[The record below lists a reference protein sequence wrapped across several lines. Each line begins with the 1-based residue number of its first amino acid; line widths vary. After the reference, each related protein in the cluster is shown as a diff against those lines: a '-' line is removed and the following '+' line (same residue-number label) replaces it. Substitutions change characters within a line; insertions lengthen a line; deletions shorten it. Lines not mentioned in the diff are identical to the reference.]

1 MRLIAILCWLF
12 SFALHA
18 NTLNSKLHGHTEL
31 NYEYSIANVSS
42 PQDIPASAWQRVE
55 GGQINLGLGT
65 SPVWLKFAIVNNT
78 ATQQDL
84 FLFNAFVHIDKL
96 TLYHKERSKLFT
108 QRELGDSVP
117 IKTRYLKDAD
127 QIFKLSLAPNQ
138 KQEYYIKA
146 QTAGVMKLN
155 LSLWQQDKYIEQKA
169 RFNLIMGL
177 ILGVMFASSLIL
189 SVLFFITK
197 KQTFA
202 LAAVFNICVWLLF
215 AWLLGYVY
223 RYISDQG
230 FWLVH
235 TVVPALTIFVL
246 IPLNILT
253 ERLLGLHS
261 LAKPLVACLR
271 ITLGISVAL
280 VLISPLLSY
289 TLALTVAVVFAL
301 FHILVLLFVTGIRAQ
316 KRDTKAQL
324 LVVCILP
331 LLITM
336 LYKGALIFSY
346 SIFFSQLM
354 VLFGISYLIS
364 CITLTLIAISQYIQQ
379 RDIKVSQQQ
388 KRLAEAEANEAIQSE
403 TIRLQEQHQ
412 EELESKIQERTFELE
427 VTLRELQEKNLELEE
442 LNTLDSLTGLRNR
455 RHFDKKITM
464 EFRRSRREQTP
475 LAVVMLDID
484 HFKPINDEYGHLAGD
499 EAIKYVAAS
508 IKGALRRP
516 SDIAC
521 RYGGEEFALIL
532 PNTDAEGAKLV
543 SETIRKSIA
552 KHAIKTSSGD
562 VKLTISAGI
571 FSHIADASLDP
582 NQYTDWA
589 DKALYLAKQQGRNRV
604 CFANSTQSSN
614 DTEEL

>member
-1 MRLIAILCWLF
+1 MRLILIICLLF
-12 SFALHA
+12 SFALQA
-18 NTLNSKLHGHTEL
+18 NTLNSKLVGHTEL
-31 NYEYSIANVSS
+31 VYEYAASTTDTPS
-42 PQDIPASAWQRVE
+42 DIPASTWRKAKN
-55 GGQINLGLGT
+55 GQVNLGLGT
-65 SPVWLKFAIVNNT
+65 SPVWLKFTIENNT
-78 ATQQDL
+78 SAQQDL

-96 TLYHKERSKLFT
+96 TLYHTEQRKLLA

-127 QIFKLSLAPNQ
+127 QIFKLSLAPMQ
-138 KQEYYIKA
+138 SQEYFIKA
-146 QTAGVMKLN
+146 ETTGVLKLN

-169 RFNLIMGL
+169 KFNLIMGL
-177 ILGVMFASSLIL
+177 ILGVMLASSLIL
-189 SVLFFITK
+189 SVLFLITK

-202 LAAVFNICVWLLF
+202 LAAIFNICVWFLF

-223 RYISDQG
+223 RYISDQS
-230 FWLVH
+230 FWLIH
-235 TVVPALTIFVL
+235 TVMPTLTIFVL

-253 ERLLGLHS
+253 ERLLGLHF

-280 VLISPLLSY
+280 VIISPFLSY
-289 TLALTVAVVFAL
+289 TLALTLAVIFAL
-301 FHILVLLFVTGIRAQ
+301 FHILILLIVTGVRAQ
-316 KRDTKAQL
+316 KRDAKARL

-336 LYKGALIFSY
+336 LYKGALIFSV
-346 SIFFSQLM
+346 SIYFSQLM
-354 VLFGISYLIS
+354 ILFGGSYLIS
-364 CITLTLIAISQYIQQ
+364 CIALTLIAISQYIQQ
-379 RDIKVSQQQ
+379 RDVKVSQQQ

-403 TIRLQEQHQ
+403 TIRLQELHQ

-442 LNTLDSLTGLRNR
+442 LNTLDALTGLRNR

-484 HFKPINDEYGHLAGD
+484 HFKTINDEYGHLAGD
-499 EAIKYVAAS
+499 DAIKYVAAT

-532 PNTDAEGAKLV
+532 PNTDSQGAKLV
-543 SETIRKSIA
+543 SESIRTNIA
-552 KHAIKTSSGD
+552 KHPIKTSSGD

-589 DKALYLAKQQGRNRV
+589 DKALYTAKQQGRNRV
-604 CFANSTQSSN
+604 CFADSTQSST

>member
-1 MRLIAILCWLF
+1 MRLILFICLLF
-12 SFALHA
+12 SCALQA
-18 NTLNSKLHGHTEL
+18 NTLNTKLNGYTQL
-31 NYEYSIANVSS
+31 VFDYSLVPSDS
-42 PQDIPASAWQRVE
+42 PEKIPVNTWQRVE
-55 GGQINLGLGT
+55 SGQVNLGLGN
-65 SPVWLKFAIVNNT
+65 SPVWLKFKINNNT
-78 ATQQDL
+78 QIQQEL

-96 TLYHKERSKLFT
+96 TLYQKGNNLAQT
-108 QRELGDSVP
+108 QLTLGDSMP

-127 QIFKLSLAPNQ
+127 QIFKLSLSPNTHY
-138 KQEYYIKA
+138 EYYIKA
-146 QTAGVMKLN
+146 ETAGVMKLN
-155 LSLWQQDKYIEQKA
+155 LSLWQHDKYIEKKA
-169 RFNLIMGL
+169 KFNLIMGL

-189 SVLFFITK
+189 SVLFLITK
-197 KQTFA
+197 KQSFA
-202 LAAVFNICVWLLF
+202 LAAVFNICVWFLF

-223 RYISDQG
+223 RYISDQS
-230 FWLVH
+230 FWLIH
-235 TVVPALTIFVL
+235 TIVPALTIFVL
-246 IPLNILT
+246 VPLNILT
-253 ERLLGLHS
+253 ERILGLHS
-261 LAKPLVACLR
+261 LAKPHVACLR
-271 ITLGISVAL
+271 ITLGISLAL
-280 VLISPLLSY
+280 VVITPFLSY
-289 TLALTVAVVFAL
+289 TIALTVAVIFAL
-301 FHILVLLFVTGIRAQ
+301 IHVLILLLVTGIRAQ
-316 KRDTKAQL
+316 KKDTKAQL

-331 LLITM
+331 LLITL
-336 LYKGALIFSY
+336 LYKGALLFSY
-346 SIFFSQLM
+346 SIYFSQLM
-354 VLFGISYLIS
+354 VVFGVSYLIS
-364 CITLTLIAISQYIQQ
+364 CIALTLIAISQYIQQ

-403 TIRLQEQHQ
+403 TIRLQELHQ
-412 EELESKIQERTFELE
+412 EELESKIQQRTFELE

-442 LNTLDSLTGLRNR
+442 LNTLDALTGLRNR

-532 PNTDAEGAKLV
+532 PNTDSQGAKLV
-543 SETIRKSIA
+543 SETIRQNIA

-571 FSHIADASLDP
+571 FSKTADTSLDP

-589 DKALYLAKQQGRNRV
+589 DKALYSAKQQGRNRV
-604 CFANSTQSSN
+604 FIADSTQSPK
-614 DTEEL
+614 DPEEL

>member
-1 MRLIAILCWLF
+1 MRLITILFWLF

-42 PQDIPASAWQRVE
+42 PEEIPASTWQRVE
-55 GGQINLGLGT
+55 GGQINLGLGN

-96 TLYHKERSKLFT
+96 TLYHKEHAELFT
-108 QRELGDSVP
+108 QRELGDRVP

-230 FWLVH
+230 FWLIH
-235 TVVPALTIFVL
+235 TVIPALTIFVL
-246 IPLNILT
+246 IPLNVLT

-271 ITLGISVAL
+271 ITLGVSVAL
-280 VLISPLLSY
+280 VLILPFLSY

-301 FHILVLLFVTGIRAQ
+301 FHILVLLLVTGIRAQ

-364 CITLTLIAISQYIQQ
+364 CVTLTLIAISQYIQQ

-388 KRLAEAEANEAIQSE
+388 KLLAEAEANEAIQSE

-543 SETIRKSIA
+543 SETIRESIA

-562 VKLTISAGI
+562 VQLTISAGI

-589 DKALYLAKQQGRNRV
+589 DKALYMAKQQGRNRV
-604 CFANSTQSSN
+604 CFASSTQSSN

>member
-31 NYEYSIANVSS
+31 NYEYSIADVSS

-65 SPVWLKFAIVNNT
+65 SPVWLKFSIVNNT

-253 ERLLGLHS
+253 ERLLGLNS
-261 LAKPLVACLR
+261 LTKTLVACLR

>member
-12 SFALHA
+12 SFTLHA

-235 TVVPALTIFVL
+235 TVMPALTIFVL

-301 FHILVLLFVTGIRAQ
+301 FHILILLLVTGIRAQ

-379 RDIKVSQQQ
+379 RDIKV
-388 KRLAEAEANEAIQSE
+388 SE

-604 CFANSTQSSN
+604 CFANSTQSPN

>member
-1 MRLIAILCWLF
+1 MRLIAILFWLF

-42 PQDIPASAWQRVE
+42 PEDIPASAWQRVE

-96 TLYHKERSKLFT
+96 TLYHKEHSKLFT

-127 QIFKLSLAPNQ
+127 QIFKLSFAPNQ

-155 LSLWQQDKYIEQKA
+155 LSLWQQDKYIEKKA

-235 TVVPALTIFVL
+235 TVMPALTIFVL

-271 ITLGISVAL
+271 ITLGISIAL

-289 TLALTVAVVFAL
+289 TLALTVALVFAL
-301 FHILVLLFVTGIRAQ
+301 FHILVLLLVTGIRAQ

-346 SIFFSQLM
+346 SVFFSQLM
-354 VLFGISYLIS
+354 VLFGVSYLIS
-364 CITLTLIAISQYIQQ
+364 CVTLTLIAISQYIQQ

-442 LNTLDSLTGLRNR
+442 LNTLDALTGLRNR
-455 RHFDKKITM
+455 RHFDKKIIM

-484 HFKPINDEYGHLAGD
+484 HFKPINDKYGHLAGD

-532 PNTDAEGAKLV
+532 PNTDAEGANLV
-543 SETIRKSIA
+543 SETIRESIA

-589 DKALYLAKQQGRNRV
+589 DKALYMAKQQGRNRV
-604 CFANSTQSSN
+604 CFANSIQSHN
-614 DTEEL
+614 YTEEL

>member
-31 NYEYSIANVSS
+31 NYEYSIADVSS

-96 TLYHKERSKLFT
+96 TLYHKKRSKLFT